1 MVTAR
6 RYPYCRGC
14 KRVQSSGHHHSTC
27 RATDPVAP
35 TSTLQAR
42 VFLLLMPA
50 FPSRDLNPELLNR
63 VHLAPLPFYPRTD
76 PGRSYRALGGC
87 GKSAL
92 EVCIAH
98 FPTRGMRNNE
108 GERQSRGNLQIINER
123 TPGEKSA
130 RVTSGKGE
138 DWEDFATMNL
148 NILRP
153 RALDGEGG
161 RERQNS

>member
-1 MVTAR
+1 MVTAHR
-6 RYPYCRGC
+6 FRYCRGC
-14 KRVQSSGHHHSTC
+14 KRVQSSGSHHSTC

-108 GERQSRGNLQIINER
+108 GERQSRG
-123 TPGEKSA
+123 KSSNHKRA
-130 RVTSGKGE
+130 YSGGKISKGDFGKGRG
-138 DWEDFATMNL
+138 L
-148 NILRP
+148 
-153 RALDGEGG
+153 GG
-161 RERQNS
+161 FRYHEP

>member
-1 MVTAR
+1 MVTAHR
-6 RYPYCRGC
+6 FRYCRGC
-14 KRVQSSGHHHSTC
+14 ERVQSSGNHHSTC
-27 RATDPVAP
+27 RATDPAAP

-50 FPSRDLNPELLNR
+50 FPSRDLNPELLSR

-76 PGRSYRALGGC
+76 RGRSCRALGGC

-108 GERQSRGNLQIINER
+108 GVGQRW
-123 TPGEKSA
+123 GESSNHKRAYSGDKM
-130 RVTSGKGE
+130 SKGDFGKGE

-148 NILRP
+148 NILETQRT
-153 RALDGEGG
+153 RRRRRKRTSE
-161 RERQNS
+161 

>member
-1 MVTAR
+1 
-6 RYPYCRGC
+6 
-14 KRVQSSGHHHSTC
+14 
-27 RATDPVAP
+27 
-35 TSTLQAR
+35 
-42 VFLLLMPA
+42 MPA

-76 PGRSYRALGGC
+76 PGRSCRAFGGC

-108 GERQSRGNLQIINER
+108 GGGQCWGQSSNHKRAYSEGKKISK
-123 TPGEKSA
+123 GDF
-130 RVTSGKGE
+130 GKGE

-153 RALDGEGG
+153 RGLEGEGG